1 MTTVESISS
10 RREYTLG
17 SLLEEEVDRDPIRQF
32 ASWFSDAER
41 AGLADPH
48 AMALAT
54 CSPEGRP
61 SARVVLLRG
70 VDARGFRFFTNYRS
84 RKGRELEAN
93 PFASL
98 LFHWPELE
106 RQVRIEGRVDRLP
119 EEESDAYFRSRPT
132 ETKLGAW
139 ASDQS
144 EVVADRRVLEDRLR
158 DAAERFGDDV
168 PRPPHWGGYVVWP
181 EQIEFWQ
188 GRPSRLHDRIRYRRD
203 GEGPGWVI
211 ERLSP

>member
-1 MTTVESISS
+1 MESISS